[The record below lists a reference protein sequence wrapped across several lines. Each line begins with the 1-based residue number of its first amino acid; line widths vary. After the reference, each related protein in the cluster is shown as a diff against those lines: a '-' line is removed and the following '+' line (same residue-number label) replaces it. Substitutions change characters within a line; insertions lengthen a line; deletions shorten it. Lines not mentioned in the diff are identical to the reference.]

1 LKPFLFL
8 LGLIVV
14 LAGLLGTTIRNQN
27 KLMRRFVGVKQHE
40 VFA

>member
-14 LAGLLGTTIRNQN
+14 IAGLLVTTLRNQTV
-27 KLMRRFVGVKQHE
+27 LMRKLVGMYRIS
-40 VFA
+40 